1 MSLLQEFLQDADKT
15 GYAIPAFNFS
25 DSWELLAI
33 IETALEEK
41 SPVMVASAEPVAR
54 LYSPICLAG
63 LYTGILQ
70 KTKAPIFLHLDH
82 STDTD
87 LCIEAAKAGYPS
99 VMIDASLLDFEP
111 NIEKTKVVTDAVLG
125 CDTLVEAEIG
135 RIGGRNDE
143 TTSAGTV
150 YLADTDEA
158 VEFAERTHVDTLAV
172 GLGNAHGFYKGK
184 PQLNFDRLSEINGRI
199 NIPLVLHGGT
209 GIAEEDI
216 RKAIRSGINKVNVGT
231 DLHYS
236 YLITVSDYQCPGKSN
251 VNILNAMK
259 PVKEAI
265 KETVRRWIHV
275 CMSENRY

>member
-1 MSLLQEFLQDADKT
+1 MNQLREFLQDADRN
-15 GYAIPAFNFS
+15 GYAVPAFNFS

-33 IETALEEK
+33 VETAMEEK

-54 LYSPICLAG
+54 LYSPICLAA
-63 LYTGILQ
+63 LYRGILE

-82 STDTD
+82 STDID

-99 VMIDASLLDFEP
+99 IMIDASLLDFES
-111 NIEKTKVVTDAVLG
+111 NIEKTSQVTKGAKG
-125 CDTLVEAEIG
+125 CDTLVEGEIG

-143 TTSAGTV
+143 TATAGTV
-150 YLADTDEA
+150 YLADTDESI
-158 VEFAERTHVDTLAV
+158 EFAERTGVNTLAV

-184 PQLNFDRLSEINGRI
+184 PELNFDRLSEINSKTD
-199 NIPLVLHGGT
+199 IPLVLHGGT

-216 RKAIRSGINKVNVGT
+216 RKAIRLGINKVNVGT

-236 YLITVSDYQCPGKSN
+236 YLATVSDYQCPGKSN

-275 CMSENRY
+275 CMADNRY

>member
-1 MSLLQEFLQDADKT
+1 MNQLKEFLQDADQH

-33 IETALEEK
+33 VETAMEEK
-41 SPVMVASAEPVAR
+41 SPVMIASAMPVAR
-54 LYSPICLAG
+54 LYSPICLAN
-63 LYTGILQ
+63 LYKGIVE
-70 KTKAPIFLHLDH
+70 KTDAPIFLHLDH
-82 STDTD
+82 STDVN
-87 LCIEAAKAGYPS
+87 LCVEAARAGYPS
-99 VMIDASLLDFEP
+99 IMIDASLLDFEE
-111 NIEKTKVVTDAVLG
+111 NIEKTKSVVDQITGSRA
-125 CDTLVEAEIG
+125 LVEAEIG

-143 TTSAGTV
+143 VAEGGTV

-158 VEFAERTHVDTLAV
+158 VIFAERTGVDTLAV

-184 PQLNFDRLSEINGRI
+184 PCLNFERLSEINARI
-199 NIPLVLHGGT
+199 DIPLVLHGGT

-216 RKAIRSGINKVNVGT
+216 RKAIKNGINKVNVGT

-236 YLITVSDYQCPGKSN
+236 YLSTVSDYINQGKSDVN
-251 VNILNAMK
+251 VLNAMM

-275 CMSENRY
+275 CMSENKY